1 MRGSLHE
8 MEIENA
14 RKSAIE
20 YHKHKL
26 NTRKSLSKGEQ
37 LYAFQGIHQMDI
49 KHHKEADNKLRKA
62 KKALQVK
69 ENKLKGAFEERGIKG
84 RKEDLTRKK
93 AILQLQA
100 ANQLV
105 PESMLI
111 PIRDCRKDPWPE
123 ELEALRTNQSFYD
136 ALAGAQNEWEISR
149 REHPE
154 RELIDPSI
162 LEFEEQ
168 FAVRRGSLQN
178 VIVDVDD
185 EEEDSEVID
194 GIESPTR
201 SVVSLDSIARNAN
214 FVELEY

>member
-1 MRGSLHE
+1 MRGSLYE

-14 RKSAIE
+14 RKGAIE
-20 YHKHKL
+20 HHKHKL
-26 NTRKSLSKGEQ
+26 NTRKSLSKGGQ
-37 LYAFQGIHQMDI
+37 LYAFQGVHQMGV
-49 KHHKEADNKLRKA
+49 KRRKEADDKLRKA
-62 KKALQVK
+62 KKALQVE
-69 ENKLKGAFEERGIKG
+69 ENKLKAVFEERGIKG
-84 RKEDLTRKK
+84 RKDDLIRKK

-100 ANQLV
+100 TNQLV

-111 PIRDCRKDPWPE
+111 PIRDCRKEPWPE
-123 ELEALRTNQSFYD
+123 ELESLRANQSFYD
-136 ALAGAQNEWEISR
+136 TLAGAQNEWEISR
-149 REHPE
+149 RENPE

-168 FAVRRGSLQN
+168 FAVRRGGLQN

-185 EEEDSEVID
+185 KEGDEVIG

-201 SVVSLDSIARNAN
+201 SVVSLESIAQNAD